1 MWGKNDKLFPV
12 EYAKRWGERIPGSRV
27 EIVPDCGHVPAVE
40 KPECHR
46 ESDRSPV
53 RGDALMQFT
62 FFHLMPYRPLDMAER
77 HKHRAAWVVLP
88 NALYDPK
95 KGADEYQSYIDQLVY
110 AEKLGF
116 DVIAVNEHHQTAY
129 GLMPAPNLIAA
140 NLIARTSK
148 VKIAIVGRAL
158 PLVNNPVN
166 IAEEFAMLD
175 NLSKGRIITGFVRG
189 IGNEYHATGINPY
202 WSHER
207 FQEAHDLIVQAW
219 TRPGPFA
226 FEGEHYNLRYVN
238 LWPRPYQTP
247 HPPIWIPSMGS
258 SETIKWAADAG
269 AQVSVPGDVQRPR
282 SGGALSQPLS
292 RAGPAIRL
300 RVPRRAS
307 SAGPRRSMSPTP
319 TRAPRKRPGP
329 AWSRCSTTSCAVP
342 FQMLLPPGYTSLS
355 SMKNTM
361 RMRKQL
367 GAQKRH
373 SLEELMESGT
383 VVVGSPKTV
392 RDELSRAARQDR
404 GEQSGHHAA
413 VRRAAGR
420 ADPSATWSCSPP
432 R

>member
-1 MWGKNDKLFPV
+1 
-12 EYAKRWGERIPGSRV
+12 
-27 EIVPDCGHVPAVE
+27 
-40 KPECHR
+40 
-46 ESDRSPV
+46 
-53 RGDALMQFT
+53 MQFT

-88 NALYDPK
+88 NSLYDPK

-129 GLMPAPNLIAA
+129 GLMPAPNIIAA
-140 NLIARTSK
+140 NLIARTTKAK
-148 VKIAIVGRAL
+148 VAIVGRAL

-226 FEGEHYNLRYVN
+226 FEGEHYNFRYVN
-238 LWPRPYQTP
+238 CWPRPYQTP

-258 SETIKWAADAG
+258 SETIKWAAAPERKYPFLVTFSGRDLVARYLNMYRDQAREYGYEASPGQLGWASPVYVADTDAR
-269 AQVSVPGDVQRPR
+269 AQEE
-282 SGGALSQPLS
+282 A
-292 RAGPAIRL
+292 RAGMESL
-300 RVPRRAS
+300 FNDYL
-307 SAGPRRSMSPTP
+307 
-319 TRAPRKRPGP
+319 
-329 AWSRCSTTSCAVP
+329 AVP
-342 FQMLLPPGYTSLS
+342 FQMLLPPGYTSLP

-361 RMRKQL
+361 RLRKQL

-373 SLEELMESGT
+373 SLEELMASGT

-392 RDELSRAARQDR
+392 RDELSKLRDATGANNLVTMLQFGVLSDELTRRNMELFAAEVMPHLR
-404 GEQSGHHAA
+404 
-413 VRRAAGR
+413 
-420 ADPSATWSCSPP
+420 
-432 R
+432 